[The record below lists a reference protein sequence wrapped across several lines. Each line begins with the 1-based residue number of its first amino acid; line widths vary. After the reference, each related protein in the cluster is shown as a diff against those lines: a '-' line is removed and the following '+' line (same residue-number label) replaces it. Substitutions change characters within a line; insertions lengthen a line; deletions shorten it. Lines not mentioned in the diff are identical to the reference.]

1 MFHHRNDTVV
11 SKKND
16 VKCLK
21 MMTVTAQLDNFKC
34 TNCKNNHM
42 EWLEFLSRQQTVLLL
57 TWKEKRRVFA
67 ILWVVKVTHH
77 IQLVICLC

>member
-42 EWLEFLSRQQTVLLL
+42 EWLEFLSHDSRLFYCLL
-57 TWKEKRRVFA
+57 RRRNAEF
-67 ILWVVKVTHH
+67 L
-77 IQLVICLC
+77 QYYG